1 MCLTSDHGLKKV
13 SKSHG
18 PSMGCLHIFTYMNG
32 GFFNGYFNAG
42 KNKQHP
48 MDPMEMELVVFSSHQ
63 KLAEKNVVCLYF
75 LLVQEMINKYTL
87 YI

>member
-1 MCLTSDHGLKKV
+1 MCLTSDHGLKEV
-13 SKSHG
+13 SNPMG

-48 MDPMEMELVVFSSHQ
+48 MDPLEMELVVF
-63 KLAEKNVVCLYF
+63 LLIKNWRKKMWF
-75 LLVQEMINKYTL
+75 A
-87 YI
+87 YICCWSKK